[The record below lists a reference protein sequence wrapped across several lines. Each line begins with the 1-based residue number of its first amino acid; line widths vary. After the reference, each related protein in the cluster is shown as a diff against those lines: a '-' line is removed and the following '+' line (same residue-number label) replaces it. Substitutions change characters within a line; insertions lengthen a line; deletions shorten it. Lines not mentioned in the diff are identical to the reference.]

1 MKISVII
8 PAFNEEKSIGATLA
22 DLQENHFPEEII
34 VVDGGS
40 GDRTQEIAASL
51 ARVIS
56 APKGRACQLNAGAR
70 AATGDVFLFLH
81 ADTRLP
87 AGGLD
92 TVRGLISSGRTEAGR
107 FRLRFDSDDFSLK
120 LFAFHTRFAFFS
132 YGDQAFFVKR
142 DLFEKMEGFSERV
155 PFEDIEF
162 YKRLSKSTRPQII
175 KTPVITS
182 ARRFLKVG
190 KMRQKWINLMLVAL
204 YYLGMDVMPLKSRV
218 YQDIR

>member
-8 PAFNEEKSIGATLA
+8 PALNEEKAIGATLA
-22 DLQENHFPEEII
+22 DLRENHFPDEII

-40 GDRTQEIAASL
+40 ADSTQEIAGSL

-56 APKGRACQLNAGAR
+56 APKGRASQLNAGAG
-70 AATGDVFLFLH
+70 AATGDIFLFLH

-92 TVRGLISSGRTEAGR
+92 AVRCLISRGRAEAGR

-120 LFAFHTRFAFFS
+120 LFAYYTRFPFFS

-142 DLFEKMEGFSERV
+142 ELFEKMEGFSERV

-162 YKRLSKSTRPQII
+162 YKRLSKLTRPRII
-175 KTPVITS
+175 KTPVVTA

-190 KMRQKWINLMLVAL
+190 KLRQKWINLILVAL
-204 YYLGMDVMPLKSRV
+204 YYFGVDVMPLKDRV

>member
-8 PAFNEEKSIGATLA
+8 PAFNEETVIGTTLA
-22 DLQENHFPEEII
+22 DLRENHDPDEII
-34 VVDGGS
+34 VADGGS
-40 GDRTQEIAASL
+40 TDRTREIAASL

-56 APKGRACQLNAGAR
+56 APKGRASQLNAGAR
-70 AATGDVFLFLH
+70 EASGDIFLFLH

-87 AGGLD
+87 AGGIE
-92 TVRGLISSGRTEAGR
+92 TARGLIASGKSEAGR
-107 FRLRFDSDDFSLK
+107 FRMGFDSEDFLLK
-120 LFAFHTRFAFFS
+120 FYAFHTRFHFFS

-142 DLFEKMEGFSERV
+142 GLFERLKGFSGTA

-162 YKRLSKSTRPQII
+162 YKRLRKLARPYII

-190 KMRQKWINLMLVAL
+190 KLRQKWINLVLVAL
-204 YYLGMDVMPLKSRV
+204 YYFGVDVMPLKEKG